1 MWNKIQVSHAYISA
15 VKLMVRRKFL
25 YFMKKCSQL
34 YCVYVDPLLWFKSLN
49 NYYCSFPWMS
59 VLTERSPLKRNQLL
73 AEQNIIEV
81 PSMTYYEHCTLPVQ
95 YNVFK
100 PTINRMAKCLF
111 LAVRSL
117 DITSDCTCKQMS
129 RFDKATWVY
138 ALLVLNRT
146 NYAPLPIDPWKYHQF
161 SWCQIPHCGT
171 HTVLYILPLQI
182 YQKIHIDRQ
191 KRLGNYIQL

>member
-1 MWNKIQVSHAYISA
+1 MWNKTQVSHAYISA

-59 VLTERSPLKRNQLL
+59 VLTERSPSKRNQLW

-81 PSMTYYEHCTLPVQ
+81 PSMTCYQHCTLPVQ
-95 YNVFK
+95 YK
-100 PTINRMAKCLF
+100 MAKCLF
-111 LAVRSL
+111 LVVRSL
-117 DITSDCTCKQMS
+117 YFWLHVQTNVKIWQSYMGLCPPCTKQ
-129 RFDKATWVY
+129 
-138 ALLVLNRT
+138 N
-146 NYAPLPIDPWKYHQF
+146 APLPIDPWKYHQF

-171 HTVLYILPLQI
+171 HTVLYILPLQV

-191 KRLGNYIQL
+191 KTLGNYIQL